1 MTAIHAD
8 RIHATRIQADRISA
22 RRIGEGDGPSVR
34 TLLSIA
40 LQSTLVP
47 GIATGSGTPTYTRST
62 VATVTD
68 FEGLVKNVLSGEAR
82 FMGARR
88 VRNLI
93 NLSALN
99 NIGACVV
106 DDLTPAST
114 DQVLSITGLTSSP
127 GDRAVIPSV
136 DIVQQA
142 AGHVRC
148 RLKVRGSGGNIG
160 KKITIRLTYRYSG
173 GTVGSITSDHTL
185 SGDWVNFSSL
195 SELSSYDG
203 FRIDLYGSSTGNA
216 TACEIKEFQ
225 LENVTGQSN
234 KNPGEY
240 VSLGVL
246 SAPYHG
252 AGVDGVKYFT
262 TNNGNT
268 VSSNI
273 VTEATGAAIGA
284 SDYFADAS
292 GPFGYVSEL
301 ARTNLFTYSEQ
312 PDNAAWTKTAAT
324 VSANAIASP
333 DGSMSADKIIPTVSA
348 TSHWLSQTTSVSLGV
363 NYTKTFYVKAGG
375 YNFIQITGSTGFDT
389 QYANFN
395 LSTGAIGNISG
406 PGITATIRA
415 VGIGWYR
422 VSATLACILT
432 TVVGRMLI
440 AVSDADYAARLP
452 SFTGDGT
459 SGVYL
464 WGAQI
469 EAGSFASTYIPTT
482 TTAVTRNATVGNYPV
497 TSNLPTNNAQI
508 QLEWTPLQ
516 ESMGTVYLWGSY
528 VDANNSTS
536 ILHDGT
542 NIIFRKRISGT
553 NYDSTKALTYTAGT
567 TYTVKATASDSA
579 GIMIAVDGVDGTGH
593 ANTTAMQLGSTFGVG
608 TDGNG
613 GGQASS
619 AIRNLEHRT
628 L

>member
-34 TLLSIA
+34 TLLSVA

-88 VRNLI
+88 VRNLFSS
-93 NLSALN
+93 SATLATQ
-99 NIGACVV
+99 GVTVV
-106 DDLTPAST
+106 VGRSYRI
-114 DQVLSITGLTSSP
+114 SFSGTG
-127 GDRAVIPSV
+127 
-136 DIVQQA
+136 
-142 AGHVRC
+142 
-148 RLKVRGSGGNIG
+148 
-160 KKITIRLTYRYSG
+160 TI
-173 GTVGSITSDHTL
+173 TL
-185 SGDWVNFSSL
+185 SGAATGSL
-195 SELSSYDG
+195 AGTSGQRSAMNVVTATTTTLTCTVSG
-203 FRIDLYGSSTGNA
+203 TVTNA
-216 TACEIKEFQ
+216 QCED
-225 LENVTGQSN
+225 VTGQSN
-234 KNPGEY
+234 QNPSEY
-240 VSLGVL
+240 VSTGVL

-284 SDYFADAS
+284 SDYYADAS
-292 GPFGYVSEL
+292 GPYGYVSEG
-301 ARTNLFTYSEQ
+301 ARTNLILWSRDFS
-312 PDNAAWTKTAAT
+312 NAAWTKTAAT

-497 TSNLPTNNAQI
+497 TDNMPTNNAQI

-516 ESMGTVYLWGSY
+516 AGMGTVYLWGSY
-528 VDANNSTS
+528 VDANNGTS

-553 NYDSTKALTYTAGT
+553 NYDSTKSLTYTAGT

-593 ANTTAMQLGSTFGVG
+593 ANTTAMQLGSTFSVG